1 MSGSKGREIV
11 EKLLTFIE
19 MVSNRKLKFSSIVD
33 MNTGKTSDPT
43 DRMVAAVDAAL
54 RAAKVEGLRE
64 AAGRI
69 RKRGDE
75 YMKDCEAKDA
85 SGKKYRDTYEMR
97 RVNSGRAWAFKD
109 LADEL
114 DARAAQI
121 ERGE

>member
-1 MSGSKGREIV
+1 MSGSKGQEIV

-54 RAAKVEGLRE
+54 RAAKAEGARE
-64 AAGRI
+64 AIKVCRDRMLLWQSHGGAKLASPHSHLSIEG
-69 RKRGDE
+69 E
-75 YMKDCEAKDA
+75 YQVIIDD
-85 SGKKYRDTYEMR
+85 
-97 RVNSGRAWAFKD
+97 
-109 LADEL
+109 L

-121 ERGE
+121 EEGA